1 MITLKLHESKNCIL
15 DKIQK
20 TFDDWAEN
28 GRSEL
33 MEKEH
38 AKTVLKFIKTIKFKK
53 NFSFLDIGCGNGWAI
68 RKISSNDDCQ
78 KAVGIDKSK
87 KMIENAKEKSI
98 SKKEK
103 FIQTDIESWR
113 TKEEY
118 DYVFS
123 IESLYYSDSVENAL
137 KKIYKL
143 IKEGGEFFCGTDF
156 YKENKSTT
164 NWSKKMGVTMHLYS
178 EIEWKK
184 LFENAG
190 FKTKT
195 RHVKNSK
202 GNRKWKRELGT
213 LFIIGTK

>member
-1 MITLKLHESKNCIL
+1 MTTLKLHESKNYIL

-38 AKTVLKFIKTIKFKK
+38 AKTVLKFINTIKFKK
-53 NFSFLDIGCGNGWAI
+53 KFSFLDVGCGNGWVI
-68 RKISSNDDCQ
+68 RKIVNNDDCQ

-87 KMIENAKEKSI
+87 KMIKNAVQKSI

-103 FIQTDIESWR
+103 FIQTDVESWR
-113 TKEEY
+113 TKEKF
-118 DYVFS
+118 DYIFS
-123 IESLYYSDSVENAL
+123 MESIYYSDSVENAL

-143 IKEGGEFFCGTDF
+143 TKKGGQFFCGTDF
-156 YKENKSTT
+156 YKENKSTI

-178 EIEWKK
+178 APEWKK
-184 LFENAG
+184 LFEDVG
-190 FKTKT
+190 FKTKIK
-195 RHVKNSK
+195 HVKNIK